1 MVPPVIHALLDT
13 SAVIASPD
21 AISLRSDDT
30 AAISVITLGELLA
43 GVRLAG
49 DPSARALRQARLAAV
64 RASFVPLPVDEPIA
78 ESYGELL
85 SIARPGRRASKATD
99 LLIIATAWATGRT
112 LVTLDDAQ
120 ASLARRAGVAVHA

>member
-1 MVPPVIHALLDT
+1 MARRVIQALLDT
-13 SAVIASPD
+13 SAVIASPE

-30 AAISVITLGELLA
+30 AAISVITLGELHA

-49 DPSARALRQARLAAV
+49 DPSTRALRQARLAAV
-64 RASFVPLPVDEPIA
+64 RTSFVPLPVDEPIA

-85 SIARPGRRASKATD
+85 SIARTGRRTSNATD

-120 ASLARRAGVAVHA
+120 ASLARLAGVAVQT

>member
-1 MVPPVIHALLDT
+1 VVSPVTQALLDT
-13 SAVIASPD
+13 SAVISSPD

-30 AAISVITLGELLA
+30 AAISVITLGELHA
-43 GVRLAG
+43 GVRMAG
-49 DPSARALRQARLAAV
+49 DPAARALRQARLAAV

-85 SIARPGRRASKATD
+85 SIARAARRASKATD

-120 ASLARRAGVAVHA
+120 AALARLAGVAVRA

>member
-1 MVPPVIHALLDT
+1 MIRALLDT
-13 SAVIASPD
+13 SAIIASPD

-30 AAISVITLGELLA
+30 AAISVITLGELHA

-64 RASFVPLPVDEPIA
+64 RTSFVPVPVDEPIA
-78 ESYGELL
+78 ESYADLL
-85 SIARPGRRASKATD
+85 SIARAERRASKATD

-120 ASLARRAGVAVHA
+120 ASLARLAGVAVQA